1 MFHFYLEIYRS
12 GLITFCGSIVVI
24 DYEKD
29 GSDGKFSFREYDNGR
44 FKFINPKSRHPNL
57 LKAVISGKKGWGLW
71 VKTWSEGITEW
82 TFTKEEI
89 LKEFEERGIE
99 IPEPLMIEWDKL
111 IDKMKN
117 IRNQK
122 YFDELEKNKK

>member
-1 MFHFYLEIYRS
+1 MFEFYLKIYRS

-24 DYEKD
+24 EK
-29 GSDGKFSFREYDNGR
+29 GESDAKFAFREYDNGR
-44 FKFINPKSRHPNL
+44 FKFQNPKSRHPNI
-57 LKAVISGKKGWGLW
+57 LKAVITGKKGWGLW

-89 LKEFEERGIE
+89 LKEFEDKDIE

>member
-1 MFHFYLEIYRS
+1 MFHFYLKIYRS

-117 IRNQK
+117 IRNKK

>member
-1 MFHFYLEIYRS
+1 MFEFYLKIYRS

-44 FKFINPKSRHPNL
+44 FKFINPKSRHPNV

-71 VKTWSEGITEW
+71 VSQWTEGIVEC

-89 LKEFEERGIE
+89 LKEFESRGIE
-99 IPEPLMIEWDKL
+99 IPESLMLEWDKL
-111 IDKMKN
+111 IVKMKQT
-117 IRNQK
+117 RNENYLKQLQESRK
-122 YFDELEKNKK
+122 